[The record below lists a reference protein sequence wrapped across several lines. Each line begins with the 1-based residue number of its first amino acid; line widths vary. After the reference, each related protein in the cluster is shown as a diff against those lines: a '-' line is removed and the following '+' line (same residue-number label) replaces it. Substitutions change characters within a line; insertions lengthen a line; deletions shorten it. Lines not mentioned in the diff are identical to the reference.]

1 MVLMHYEGSNNV
13 RIYGLVFGGGDAVL
27 LSLLC

>member
-13 RIYGLVFGGGDAVL
+13 RIYGLFFWGGAVL